1 VTKTLRLLAI
11 ALLAAL
17 VLPATSSADVPKG
30 ADWTQKIIETDGEP
44 TLHVDVFRPKGFTD
58 AQKTPVILAIGP
70 YFGHGG
76 QSTPD
81 VDPTGFALDQPG
93 TNRPSNRFDDMI
105 EGAKVFDRGYSVVY
119 VDLRGFGASEGCNDF
134 GGRGEQNDV
143 KRAVEWAA
151 SQPWSTGK
159 VGMWGKSY
167 DAWTQVMAL
176 DEKPKGLAAAIIQAP
191 IIDGYRTLHQ
201 NGVHYDSGW
210 YTTPALYQQID
221 LIPPPPG
228 SQPDYIAGYAS
239 GLDPACYAQ
248 NIALQNSK
256 PDWSD
261 PFWQE
266 RNLPGARGSDV
277 PVMWS
282 HGFLDANTKPDNFM
296 DVWSKLTGPKH
307 GWFGQ
312 WDHVRGNEDTPAEGQ
327 KTPPVGRK
335 GFLDET
341 MRWFDRYLKGDANAK
356 PETDPIVTVQEA
368 DGKFRPENAWPPADS
383 TPYAMPLKAGTYRDE
398 PNNSGQ
404 GQFRV
409 SGLTYNNAPY
419 GVGIWSATRP
429 FEHETRIA
437 GVTRAKLDVQAPSG
451 RSHVSALLYDV
462 DPKGVGQLI
471 TRGAHAIT
479 GSGTVDVELYPQD
492 WTIKP
497 GNRLLMIV
505 SSADMGWWL
514 PPYSGNTVTVKSG
527 TASIP
532 FLRYE
537 RTRFL
542 EGGRSR
548 AMDSR
553 RNLQFDIKKAEANQV
568 DMTLPPKAVP
578 FPPGEEPMGGNQISR
593 AQADAL
599 LGPRNTAVFS
609 QRSGKMGISVR
620 RARVRGRKMIAVYV
634 TGATR
639 RKLRV
644 ELRRRTRVVGRS
656 TVTVRGGAARALF
669 RQRGH
674 GKFNVLVRSTAKK
687 HRLLARTKA
696 FVGWPAPRR

>member
-1 VTKTLRLLAI
+1 MTKTLRLFAI
-11 ALLAAL
+11 ALLAA
-17 VLPATSSADVPKG
+17 VALPATAAADVPPG
-30 ADWTQKIIETDGEP
+30 ADWTQAYIETPNEP
-44 TLHVDVFRPKGFTD
+44 KLHVDVFRPQGAKDTD
-58 AQKTPVILAIGP
+58 KTPVILAAGP

-76 QSTPD
+76 QSLPD
-81 VDPTGFALDQPG
+81 LDPTGTELGKPG
-93 TNRPSNRFDDMI
+93 ENRPSNRFDDMI
-105 EGAKVFDRGYSVVY
+105 VGGDVFKRGYTVVY
-119 VDLRGFGASEGCNDF
+119 ADLRGFGASSGCNDF
-134 GGRGEQNDV
+134 GGRGEQIDV

-210 YTTPALYQQID
+210 YTTPALYQNID
-221 LIPPPPG
+221 MIPPPPG

-239 GLDPACYAQ
+239 GTDPACYAR
-248 NIALQNSK
+248 NIAFQNSK

-261 PFWQE
+261 PFWRE
-266 RNLPGARGSDV
+266 RNLPAARGSDI

-282 HGFLDANTKPDNFM
+282 HGFMDANTKPDNFM

-312 WDHVRGNEDTPAEGQ
+312 WDHVRGNEHEL
-327 KTPPVGRK
+327 VGRK

-341 MRWFDRYLKGDANAK
+341 MRWFDKYVKGDAGAK
-356 PETDPIVTVQEA
+356 PESDPIVTVQEA

-383 TPYAMPLKAGTYRDE
+383 TPYAMPLKAGSYRDE

-419 GVGIWSATRP
+419 GVGIWSSTKP
-429 FEHETRIA
+429 FEHETRLS
-437 GVTRAKLDVQAPSG
+437 GVTRAKLDVTAPSG

-462 DPKGVGQLI
+462 NPKGVGQLV

-497 GNRLLMIV
+497 GNRLLMVV

-514 PPYSGNTVTVKSG
+514 PPYSGNTVTVKGG

-537 RTRFL
+537 RTAFL
-542 EGGRSR
+542 EGKQAEAAS
-548 AMDSR
+548 DR

-593 AQADAL
+593 AQAEAL
-599 LGPRNTAVFS
+599 LGPRNAGPVYS
-609 QRSGKMGISVR
+609 ASKGRMGISVR
-620 RARVRGRKMIAVYV
+620 RARIRGRKMIAVYV
-634 TGATR
+634 TGATT

-644 ELRRRTRVVGRS
+644 ELRRGTRVVGRS
-656 TVTVRGGAARALF
+656 TVTVRNGATRAIF

-687 HRLLARTKA
+687 HKLLARTKA
-696 FVGWPAPRR
+696 FVGWPAPKKK